1 MSNEALAW
9 AWTVPCAPTAKL
21 VLVALADRANEAGEC
36 FPSVRDMMERTCLKE
51 RAIQYA
57 LQDLERAGW
66 VRRDFRSGRA
76 SNYVVNVGAQTPA
89 RDAPV
94 HEMHPRTTCTG
105 GVHHMHQGGAPDA
118 GEGCTTCTHNPHIT
132 LIEPTP
138 NPQRDAPALGEPLT
152 LTPEPKAKREANGH
166 RLPADWHPSVELEG
180 FAVGLGLNADAVAA
194 QFRDY
199 WHAAPG
205 AKGRKA
211 DWAATWRNWCRREAE
226 RPKPKLHTL
235 PLAEQD
241 RRILAAVGLG
251 FNDPPPIVQP
261 LRRIAQ

>member
-9 AWTVPCAPTAKL
+9 AWRVPCAPTAKL

-36 FPSVRDMMERTCLKE
+36 FPSSRDIIERTGLAE
-51 RAIQYA
+51 RTIRLA
-57 LQDLERAGW
+57 LRELEAMGALRSEFRAG
-66 VRRDFRSGRA
+66 RSTI
-76 SNYVVNVGAQTPA
+76 YVVSMTAQRGAS
-89 RDAPV
+89 DAGGQ
-94 HEMHPRTTCTG
+94 EMPGGTTCRG
-105 GVHHMHQGGAPDA
+105 GGHVMPGRGASDA
-118 GEGCTTCTHNPHIT
+118 GEGGTTCPHNPHIT
-132 LIEPTP
+132 LIEPSS
-138 NPQRDAPALGEPLT
+138 NPQRDATTLGEPLT
-152 LTPEPKAKREANGH
+152 LTPEPKAKREATGH
-166 RLPADWHPSVELEG
+166 RLPVDWHPSADMEG

-235 PLAEQD
+235 PPAEQD

-261 LRRIAQ
+261 MRRIAQ